1 MKITAKWI
9 PAVLFAAAMAVPAYA
24 QTSYNPEHQSF
35 MRGME
40 PSMKSSNLEGKR
52 VIGKNGAMLGY
63 VLAVNDHARLVDL
76 QTPGGIAITLPESRL
91 RMFGGQVYALNMGR
105 HDVLAMERNQ
115 TGRTMAMNIDLRHG
129 RSRG

>member
-1 MKITAKWI
+1 
-9 PAVLFAAAMAVPAYA
+9 

-115 TGRTMAMNIDLRHG
+115 TGRTMAM
-129 RSRG
+129 